1 MNEVLLLG
9 LGFLLIN
16 RLGKSKSNTIS
27 NDDYTPTTGS
37 RTGSGDATDSNFDYV
52 TSLQEVASDPWT
64 WKQRPAIFKEVP
76 ISPGSRNR
84 WLQLG
89 RLWKSVKDNELDLYQ
104 ALRDAAQDDQ
114 ERGGTTDTK
123 AIIKQFR
130 AKGYAIQSEIRRLVN
145 VQRKTEARYK
155 DFLVNNVGP
164 ATVQGYYAQRK
175 KEITDGIWPYQET
188 TVVPETIKPDSVTP
202 GNDQINVGPG
212 LGDAKQSH
220 RKKRAQG
227 KMVRTPNT
235 VDFDAD
241 EKREA
246 LPPGRRVTDG
256 GGVYYEYRTN
266 RSDYKG
272 PI

>member
-1 MNEVLLLG
+1 MNELLLLG

-114 ERGGTTDTK
+114 
-123 AIIKQFR
+123 
-130 AKGYAIQSEIRRLVN
+130 N
-145 VQRKTEARYK
+145 V
-155 DFLVNNVGP
+155 VG
-164 ATVQGYYAQRK
+164 
-175 KEITDGIWPYQET
+175 
-188 TVVPETIKPDSVTP
+188 
-202 GNDQINVGPG
+202 
-212 LGDAKQSH
+212 L
-220 RKKRAQG
+220 
-227 KMVRTPNT
+227 
-235 VDFDAD
+235 
-241 EKREA
+241 
-246 LPPGRRVTDG
+246 LPPRQSLNNSGQKVM
-256 GGVYYEYRTN
+256 
-266 RSDYKG
+266 RSSRKYVDW
-272 PI
+272 